1 MTFLIYLSTA
11 VKLHEWLHKS
21 QNIFHDSTMLTYM
34 YTCKL
39 ESKIQCCVTR
49 LYSFVHVNTEKCFTK
64 ATRYLIWKYR
74 YMIVHCRTSYWLFF
88 WAYGYWMHQWMECD
102 ADLLHE
108 FSNAYSHT
116 SNLTLLP
123 CSVIDHVT
131 LKLQWFNGTQN
142 MHDAKI
148 IEKDLLVG
156 SRCFMNTWN
165 IFRHVKFYLCTKITA
180 VYERTKIPTR
190 E

>member
-1 MTFLIYLSTA
+1 MPYSLIFYPAWRT
-11 VKLHEWLHKS
+11 WLWNTRICSDWATPVFYSVFYISSETHS
-21 QNIFHDSTMLTYM
+21 FPLRAITYVSSL
-34 YTCKL
+34 KW
-39 ESKIQCCVTR
+39 R
-49 LYSFVHVNTEKCFTK
+49 F
-64 ATRYLIWKYR
+64 IW
-74 YMIVHCRTSYWLFF
+74 
-88 WAYGYWMHQWMECD
+88 GYWMHQWMDCD

-116 SNLTLLP
+116 SNLTFLP

-131 LKLQWFNGTQN
+131 LKLQGCNGTQN

-165 IFRHVKFYLCTKITA
+165 IFRHVTFYLCTKITA